1 MMGSGGMI
9 VLDED
14 DCMVDIAKFFLQF
27 TVDESC
33 GKCSPCRIGIK
44 RMYEIL
50 ERITEGK
57 GTMEDLDT
65 LEELA
70 EHIKGNAL
78 CGLGQTAPNPVLST
92 MKNFRDEY
100 IAHVVEKR
108 CPAGSCKALLSYTI
122 DPAKCKG
129 CSACSHFCPAD
140 AISGVIRSPLK
151 IDTSKC
157 IKCGSCMEKCKFG
170 AISKG

>member
-1 MMGSGGMI
+1 
-9 VLDED
+9 
-14 DCMVDIAKFFLQF
+14 
-27 TVDESC
+27 
-33 GKCSPCRIGIK
+33 
-44 RMYEIL
+44 MYEIL

-122 DPAKCKG
+122 DPNKCKG
-129 CSACSHFCPAD
+129 CSACSRVCPAD
-140 AISGVIRSPLK
+140 AISGVIRSPFK

>member
-1 MMGSGGMI
+1 
-9 VLDED
+9 
-14 DCMVDIAKFFLQF
+14 
-27 TVDESC
+27 
-33 GKCSPCRIGIK
+33 
-44 RMYEIL
+44 MYEIL

-122 DPAKCKG
+122 DPEKCKG
-129 CSACSHFCPAD
+129 ALPCSVSAPQTLSA
-140 AISGVIRSPLK
+140 A
-151 IDTSKC
+151 
-157 IKCGSCMEKCKFG
+157 
-170 AISKG
+170 

>member
-1 MMGSGGMI
+1 
-9 VLDED
+9 
-14 DCMVDIAKFFLQF
+14 
-27 TVDESC
+27 
-33 GKCSPCRIGIK
+33 
-44 RMYEIL
+44 
-50 ERITEGK
+50 
-57 GTMEDLDT
+57 
-65 LEELA
+65 
-70 EHIKGNAL
+70 
-78 CGLGQTAPNPVLST
+78 

-108 CPAGSCKALLSYTI
+108 CPAGSCKALLSYSI

-129 CSACSHFCPAD
+129 CSACSRVCPAD
-140 AISGVIRSPLK
+140 AISGVIRSPFK